1 MNLYSLSVT
10 ALGREMRKCWA
21 LLGIP
26 TALLQIPT
34 AVLLIHMALC
44 GNTHMSFANTQFFL
58 RGKTES
64 RSNVVLIA
72 AEFVSAVGDSARKRE
87 ARHAFVRPNE
97 LVKPF

>member
-1 MNLYSLSVT
+1 M
-10 ALGREMRKCWA
+10 LGSFADTHGSFADTHGCFVDTR
-21 LLGIP
+21 GSF
-26 TALLQIPT
+26 
-34 AVLLIHMALC
+34 C
-44 GNTHMSFANTQFFL
+44 GNTHISFANAQFFL